1 MSEEIK
7 KLQAMAD
14 DVADRFNIN
23 SELFRAII
31 HVESSWN
38 PLARRY
44 EPDYKYLHF
53 YRYCASKFGIIE
65 SIEERNQKTSWGL
78 CQVMG
83 AVAREQGFEGHLETL
98 CLAEKGLVAGAKHLR
113 HFTERYG
120 EDYESHI
127 IAAYNA
133 GAARKETS
141 GMYRNQQY
149 VDKVYL
155 ELRRLRQL
163 S

>member
-1 MSEEIK
+1 
-7 KLQAMAD
+7 MAD
-14 DVADRFNIN
+14 EMADRFGVN

-38 PLARRY
+38 PLSRRY
-44 EPDYKYLHF
+44 EPEYKYLYF
-53 YRYCASKFGIIE
+53 YRDCASKFEIDPLV
-65 SIEERNQKTSWGL
+65 EERNQKTSWGL

-83 AVAREQGFEGHLETL
+83 AVAREQGFIGHLETL
-98 CLAEKGLVAGAKHLR
+98 CIAPKGLEAGARHLR
-113 HFTERYG
+113 RFVERYG
-120 EDYESHI
+120 EDNESNI

-133 GAARKETS
+133 GAARKDSS
-141 GMYRNQQY
+141 GMYRNQRY
-149 VDKVYL
+149 VDKVYI